1 MLLSKH
7 CSMEMNDSQPEDTT
21 AKRLSEAVSDQV
33 RFPSN
38 GNDTVKQEMA
48 KALLVQGISEEAV
61 CRLLHIDSEMLP
73 DKSVKAVYENEDVEA
88 HYNITPYTF
97 KPRVGR
103 KLLVNPFVD
112 MGQGILNCIEQLYMS
127 HSRQGEKLL

>member
-1 MLLSKH
+1 MENQGIRQVYDKCPLRIYRHDIIRINFPPVCKLSALSSFIYVWAILCSAYEKRRNNMLLSKH

-73 DKSVKAVYENEDVEA
+73 DND
-88 HYNITPYTF
+88 
-97 KPRVGR
+97 
-103 KLLVNPFVD
+103 
-112 MGQGILNCIEQLYMS
+112 
-127 HSRQGEKLL
+127 

>member
-73 DKSVKAVYENEDVEA
+73 DND
-88 HYNITPYTF
+88 
-97 KPRVGR
+97 
-103 KLLVNPFVD
+103 
-112 MGQGILNCIEQLYMS
+112 
-127 HSRQGEKLL
+127 